1 MPPAPGSH
9 YTPGYYTPGSAHC
22 VSSTPQNSLAPHLT
36 HAGAASVPP
45 RFQPR
50 AHTNGQVGDVH
61 DWWWAAYAPSPT
73 RLVHARHPRS
83 ASEAHDV
90 ENHSPTAHGF
100 AAGVGAQGTHAFG
113 RNALGGS
120 SVRPA
125 AHRQPHGLAGLVG
138 EENDA
143 SEGSTSSPHAVHAPV
158 PAAGLWK
165 PALQSVHGPPA
176 AAPSYPT
183 AQMHSPAAVAAG
195 ADVKPAPGHAVHA
208 CWPSADL
215 YLPAAGG
222 GGDGADQ
229 PAEHSGHGRAALHL
243 ALYESS
249 GLTRGAGFA
258 WLVAANAGVPLRTE
272 AMLDGLRPPRCAG
285 VLRTCC
291 ASFRAV
297 DNLVSS
303 ERARNARPAVVARRT
318 GETEAARQLSCVGR
332 R

>member
-9 YTPGYYTPGSAHC
+9 YTPGYNTPGSAHC

-222 GGDGADQ
+222 GRMALISQQNTVGTVGQHCTSRCTRAAGSPGVQ
-229 PAEHSGHGRAALHL
+229 ASHGSLPPTPVYPFAQRQCSMAFAPPVVLVCSGHAVQV
-243 ALYESS
+243 S
-249 GLTRGAGFA
+249 
-258 WLVAANAGVPLRTE
+258 VPLTT
-272 AMLDGLRPPRCAG
+272 L
-285 VLRTCC
+285 
-291 ASFRAV
+291 
-297 DNLVSS
+297 
-303 ERARNARPAVVARRT
+303 
-318 GETEAARQLSCVGR
+318 
-332 R
+332 